1 MQAMMA
7 LWSNAFNMMW
17 AYTSCLEYLHV
28 KAVGDYEP
36 QALDELNLKTG
47 DIVRVY
53 RVTNG

>member
-1 MQAMMA
+1 MVLAMMA
-7 LWSNAFNMMW
+7 LWSNMMCF
-17 AYTSCLEYLHV
+17 YTPCLEYLHV

-53 RVTNG
+53 RVTDG